1 MLFMD
6 VFQKAVWVI
15 RVIIAP
21 MNLNFD
27 NVIDRRSSESL
38 KWRKYP
44 DDVIPLWVADMDF
57 RSPSEVINTLHQRID
72 HGVYGYGVDLPE
84 LRTVIAERMDKKYHW
99 LINPE
104 DIIFLP
110 GVIRGFNLACQMVA
124 PGHRNVIVQTPVYPP
139 ILKAPGN
146 AGLERIDVGFQHLPD
161 GSYSLDE
168 EQFSKAMIAE
178 SGLFILCN
186 PHNPLGHV
194 FSRKELE
201 VMAAKC
207 LEHGLIICSD
217 EIHGE
222 LIFSGYEHIPIA
234 SLNPEI
240 AKRTITLS
248 APSKTFNLAGLDFS
262 YAVIQ
267 DEELRKSFIA
277 NMKGLV
283 GGVNILAQVA
293 ALAAYRHG
301 DAWLE
306 AVLRYLERNRDY
318 LLDFIT
324 TNIPGIKITKPE
336 ATYLAW
342 MDCRELNLEPDPFLF
357 FLNNARVALWQGED
371 FGRGGEG
378 HLRINF
384 GCQQSTLEDAL
395 QRMLAAIEGS
405 K

>member
-1 MLFMD
+1 MD
-6 VFQKAVWVI
+6 FVRKAVWVI
-15 RVIIAP
+15 GVIIAH
-21 MNLNFD
+21 MNFNFD
-27 NVIDRRSSESL
+27 NVIDRRLSESI
-38 KWRKYP
+38 KWWKYP
-44 DDVIPLWVADMDF
+44 ADVIPLWVADMDF
-57 RSPSEVINTLHQRID
+57 RSPCEVINALHQRID
-72 HGVYGYGVDLPE
+72 HGVFGYGVDLPE
-84 LRTVIAERMDKKYHW
+84 LRAAIVKRMDKKYHW

-168 EQFSKAMIAE
+168 EIFSKAITAE

-207 LEHGLIICSD
+207 LEHDLIICSD

-222 LIFSGYEHIPIA
+222 LIFSGHEHIPFA
-234 SLNPEI
+234 SLSPEI

-293 ALAAYRHG
+293 ALAAYQHG

-306 AVLRYLERNRDY
+306 AVLQYLERNRDY
-318 LLDFIT
+318 ILDFIT
-324 TNIPGIKITKPE
+324 TSIPDIKITKPE

-342 MDCRELNLEPDPFLF
+342 MDCRELNLEPDPFQF
-357 FLNNARVALWQGED
+357 FLKNARVALWQGED

-384 GCQQSTLEDAL
+384 GCQQSILEDAL
-395 QRMLAAIEGS
+395 QRMLAAIEGI